1 MIEEKI
7 QKNISLAPLS
17 TFKIGGDSEFYV
29 EISEKDDLED
39 AVCWAE
45 NNGKKVHIIG
55 GASNLLINDKGVSGL
70 VIKISNKSL
79 MQKDCKII
87 AGAGSNLSS
96 MVLASCNAGLKG
108 LEWAAGIP
116 GTVGGAV
123 RGNAGAYG
131 GSMREVIDKVEIYDT
146 EKRGFIELNGDECGF
161 KYRTSIFAQNPDLI
175 IWQVHFL
182 FAHGDKQEL
191 EACMR
196 DIILKRKDRI
206 PREPSPGSVFKNLH
220 LDYVS
225 ENNPELAKLAEK
237 EGKIKGDKIPA
248 AWVIEHSGL
257 AGKRIGGAMIS
268 EKHANFIINAGNATA
283 EDVIMLISLIKQKV
297 RIKFKLQLQEEI
309 GYLGFD

>member
-7 QKNISLAPLS
+7 QKNILLAPLS
-17 TFKIGGDSEFYV
+17 TFKIGGDAEFYV
-29 EISEKDDLED
+29 EIRKKEDLAN
-39 AVCWAE
+39 AVDWAE

-70 VIKISNKSL
+70 VIKISNKSHK
-79 MQKDCKII
+79 QEKNKII

-96 MVLASCNAGLKG
+96 MVLASCKASLKG

-116 GTVGGAV
+116 GTIGGAV

-131 GSMREVIDKVEIYDT
+131 GSMREVVDKVEIYDI
-146 EKRGFIELNGDECGF
+146 EKRDFSELNGDECGF
-161 KYRTSIFAQNPDLI
+161 KYRTSIFAENPDLI
-175 IWQVHFL
+175 IWQVYFS
-182 FAHGDKQEL
+182 FTQGDKQEL
-191 EACMR
+191 EVCLK
-196 DIILKRKDRI
+196 DVILKRKDRI

-220 LDYVS
+220 LDYVA

-248 AWVIEHSGL
+248 AWVIESSGL

-268 EKHANFIINAGNATA
+268 EKHANFIVNAGNAAA
-283 EDVIMLISLIKQKV
+283 EEVIMLISFIKQKV
-297 RIKFKLQLQEEI
+297 RTEFNLQLQEEI